1 MNKLSPE
8 KYLLSSTA
16 VPRHKSSHPKSPRYW
31 YKRYRHRVYRYVRT
45 LNGNPQN
52 LARGLAVGV
61 FAGSFPFF
69 GIQSLI
75 GILLAIIFRGS
86 KVAAVMGTW
95 ISNPLTYIPI
105 FIFNFRVGKLL
116 LGVESL
122 SSRQINY
129 ESLQAWRELGFAFT
143 IVLLVGCLV
152 VGTVLAIISYFAGLS
167 FFKRIQ
173 KSEKKLKLGSQQD
186 RPKLYK

>member
-8 KYLLSSTA
+8 KYLLSSTT
-16 VPRHKSSHPKSPRYW
+16 VPRRKRHHPRSLRYW
-31 YKRYRHRVYRYVRT
+31 YKRYRNRVYRYLRT
-45 LNGNPQN
+45 LKGDPQC

-75 GILLAIIFRGS
+75 GVLLAIIFRGS

-95 ISNPLTYIPI
+95 VSNPLTHIPI

-116 LGVESL
+116 LGVESI

-129 ESLQAWRELGFAFT
+129 ESLQAWRELGFTFT
-143 IVLLVGCLV
+143 IVLLLGCLV
-152 VGTVLAIISYFAGLS
+152 VGTVLGIISYFVGLAC
-167 FFKRIQ
+167 FKRIQ
-173 KSEKKLKLGSQQD
+173 QPKRKFKINAKRTNSKLHK
-186 RPKLYK
+186 

>member
-16 VPRHKSSHPKSPRYW
+16 VPRHKRHRPKSLRYW
-31 YKRYRHRVYRYVRT
+31 YKLYRHRVYRYVRT

-75 GILLAIIFRGS
+75 GVLLAIIFRGS